1 VEIQLVLDGKAWL
14 STPIVRTL
22 SSQKHPFKIIA
33 NENPDNNFARL
44 WNLALKEIRSGP
56 VLFIWPGCLPEPTVL
71 NHPPTPG
78 SFVSFVNLDSFS
90 TSNVNPDLVL
100 SQLHHIL
107 QCENIFTI
115 QNTLFDRSIF
125 SSIGEFDE
133 SPLTGKD
140 CSWELFLRAEEYNI
154 PIRLISG
161 KICPTRWELADFPLK
176 RVQRIPG
183 RVSHFYNI
191 KASREIQKGDA
202 FLESFFSDLPGPEK
216 RQCLPLA
223 GNHPL
228 QKEGQPP
235 IKIAVISGIYDY
247 VHDQLCF
254 YNYFDLLFG
263 QGKFLYVP
271 FLDIHVQGQRDLS
284 EMDVVIISRGR
295 ETNLYP
301 VLKYCKENTIPTIYM
316 VDDNWFWVSK
326 DWKKDYGKM
335 FSVKSTSYQVFTTC
349 LRECDTVLVYNKM
362 MAEDV
367 SQFAKKTIQL
377 PVNIQV
383 SHFRKNITSPDL
395 KKIVTDILDWRKETN
410 GLVIGYAGSLRYND
424 VAFEALNEAIK
435 ASPRPVKALLFGHFT
450 QKQLGI
456 FKNVDP
462 LLIPYTNYQNYA
474 SFLGNLKPDLLLAPL
489 DKNRTSMSKAPNKY
503 LEYSAVGAA
512 GIYSNIP
519 PYSDVVRSGENGV
532 LVEDRVEAWEEAI
545 LDLILQPIKM
555 RRIAENARKDVIK
568 NYSTSKISKQ
578 FINMIKSVAYE
589 E

>member
-1 VEIQLVLDGKAWL
+1 
-14 STPIVRTL
+14 
-22 SSQKHPFKIIA
+22 
-33 NENPDNNFARL
+33 
-44 WNLALKEIRSGP
+44 
-56 VLFIWPGCLPEPTVL
+56 
-71 NHPPTPG
+71 
-78 SFVSFVNLDSFS
+78 
-90 TSNVNPDLVL
+90 
-100 SQLHHIL
+100 
-107 QCENIFTI
+107 
-115 QNTLFDRSIF
+115 
-125 SSIGEFDE
+125 
-133 SPLTGKD
+133 
-140 CSWELFLRAEEYNI
+140 
-154 PIRLISG
+154 
-161 KICPTRWELADFPLK
+161 
-176 RVQRIPG
+176 
-183 RVSHFYNI
+183 
-191 KASREIQKGDA
+191 
-202 FLESFFSDLPGPEK
+202 
-216 RQCLPLA
+216 
-223 GNHPL
+223 
-228 QKEGQPP
+228 
-235 IKIAVISGIYDY
+235 
-247 VHDQLCF
+247 
-254 YNYFDLLFG
+254 
-263 QGKFLYVP
+263 
-271 FLDIHVQGQRDLS
+271 
-284 EMDVVIISRGR
+284 
-295 ETNLYP
+295 
-301 VLKYCKENTIPTIYM
+301 
-316 VDDNWFWVSK
+316 
-326 DWKKDYGKM
+326 
-335 FSVKSTSYQVFTTC
+335 
-349 LRECDTVLVYNKM
+349 M